1 MKEVRRMRK
10 IIIAHGDVDGVVGA
24 YLLIKALN
32 LTNITTEKLLF
43 TQPHE
48 INKLRIEPNEPLYV
62 IDIAPNNSNIEMTK
76 EFIRT
81 HNVKVWVDHHKG
93 WSALKEL
100 IDERFII
107 NEGLPS
113 TCAVLLKA
121 FPSLAVN
128 PETAQLASDG
138 TASDTGRLEQLSP
151 VGWLLYKALKAN
163 IADTEIKRRAVR
175 WLINHNPEDEKFL
188 REKAEEYERGPGN
201 IQPWLEK
208 VEIIDGIAVLS
219 EELPKGI
226 DRLALFIEMEKIS
239 PKGIGIMM
247 GTTEYG
253 KVISVGTNR
262 DYDLVKVFDL
272 TSGNPRNA
280 ILPLSAGWSLER
292 VIDILRKNSNNPH
305 PIPPFLFLEAPKM
318 ALLIFCF

>member
-1 MKEVRRMRK
+1 MKLGGERMS
-10 IIIAHGDVDGVVGA
+10 IVSHGDLDGVVGA

-48 INKLRIEPNEPLYV
+48 INKLRIEPNKPLYV

-93 WSALKEL
+93 WSALREV

-107 NEGLPS
+107 NENAPS
-113 TCAVLLKA
+113 SAAVIVKA
-121 FPSLAVN
+121 FSLHDA
-128 PETAQLASDG
+128 EASILEKDA

-151 VGWLLYKALKAN
+151 RGWLIYKALKSD
-163 IADTEIKRRAVR
+163 ITDVEIKSRAVQYLLR
-175 WLINHNPEDEKFL
+175 KNPGDEKFL
-188 REKAEEYERGPGN
+188 RERAEQYEMGPGR
-201 IQPWLEK
+201 IGPCLEK
-208 VEIIDGIAVLS
+208 VKLVNDIAMLE
-219 EELPKGI
+219 EELPQGI
-226 DRLALFIEMEKIS
+226 DRLVLFIEMEKIS

-292 VIDILRKNSNNPH
+292 VIDILRKK
-305 PIPPFLFLEAPKM
+305 LK
-318 ALLIFCF
+318 